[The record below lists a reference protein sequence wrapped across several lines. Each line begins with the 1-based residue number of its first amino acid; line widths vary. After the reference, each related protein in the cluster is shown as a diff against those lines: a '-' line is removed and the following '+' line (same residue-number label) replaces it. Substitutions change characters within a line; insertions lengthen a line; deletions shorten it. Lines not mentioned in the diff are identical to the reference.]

1 MSDELNAFER
11 LDADMPLPL
20 DLRALEDRVIDD
32 SLVWEARVP
41 SAERLMRFAHDLP
54 AAGAPQTDES
64 PTSGGPGPRPGGT
77 PERIRHRA
85 AQSHAPQRHA
95 LAAYAAA
102 FGLMTLTTLL
112 LVQLAS
118 FRMVGTSVP
127 PRQVEATATALTT
140 PTGEPTAIPAASPAA
155 TQTAVTGNTSAGGQ
169 PPTLSH
175 RLQVKSVAIS
185 VDHTS
190 YTGACQYDMY
200 YTLSVVFTFYP
211 FDPYHLENQAYVDY
225 SVLLDGEVIPP
236 YDNSAGQIDTVTYEA
251 QTTVRFDY
259 GAPRGDGIPRTLAVE
274 STTPNVVMSPPVTI
288 SLVCQ
293 RQITA
298 VSAAP
303 TPETWTGTCTGS
315 QTFSFSY
322 EIDLSPGP
330 DIPISWSE
338 TRSPQFSPPNG
349 VQMPTTGVVRTQN
362 QILASQV
369 FFTGNP
375 YVLTAD
381 QPNGQYW
388 EQVTFVGPNNT
399 VTSDKL
405 LVTKSCT

>member
-32 SLVWEARVP
+32 SLAWEARVP
-41 SAERLMRFAHDLP
+41 SAERLMRFARELP
-54 AAGAPQTDES
+54 GSGAPQTDE
-64 PTSGGPGPRPGGT
+64 PAAGGGPGPRPGGA

-85 AQSHAPQRHA
+85 APGYTPRRHA

-127 PRQVEATATALTT
+127 PRRAEATATALTT
-140 PTGEPTAIPAASPAA
+140 PTGEPTALPAASPIA
-155 TQTAVTGNTSAGGQ
+155 TQTTGAGDTGGSQVTGLAT
-169 PPTLSH
+169 
-175 RLQVKSVAIS
+175 RLQVKSLSITL
-185 VDHTS
+185 DRTS
-190 YTGACQYDMY
+190 YTGLCQSDMY
-200 YTLSVVFTFYP
+200 YTISLDISVYP
-211 FDPYHLENQAYVDY
+211 FDPYRLENQAYVAY
-225 SVLLDGEVIPP
+225 SVLMDGEVNSF
-236 YDNSAGQIDTVTYEA
+236 YDNAVVDINPITGDSKLTI
-251 QTTVRFDY
+251 RFDY
-259 GAPRGDGIPRTLAVE
+259 GATYGDGTPHTLAVE
-274 STTPNVVMSPPVTI
+274 ATAPNVVVSPPVTI
-288 SLVCQ
+288 SLLCQ
-293 RQITA
+293 RQIIA
-298 VSAAP
+298 VNAAP

-338 TRSPQFSPPNG
+338 ARSPEFSPPNG
-349 VQMPTTGVVRTQN
+349 VQLPTTGVVWARSH
-362 QILASQV
+362 ILATQV

-375 YVLTAD
+375 YALTAN

-388 EQVTFVGPNNT
+388 EQVTFVGPMNT

-405 LVTKSCT
+405 LVTKSCA